1 MEVTVTASRRRLI
14 QMALEGDPSAGPIL
28 VSLYGPQLAAYLAR
42 VAPDTSDVDREL
54 IAEQAI
60 ESAIVNIDKYGRELG
75 SFDAWLRGFARR
87 KLMEARRTRLAA
99 SDEWDDLDAPA
110 PMPVVAQAD
119 PAPVDEDA
127 LADVA
132 GALATL
138 SPTDQLIIVLR
149 DVNGLSY
156 SEIGSALQRSS
167 TACRQRHR
175 RAMDNLRRAIE
186 DRAVAVRLS
195 SGDVETT
202 EEIAKRPEHSLKTDL
217 EQ

>member
-1 MEVTVTASRRRLI
+1 MTVTTSRKRLI

-87 KLMEARRTRLAA
+87 KLMETRRAILAA
-99 SDEWDDLDAPA
+99 AGEWDVLDAPA
-110 PMPVVAQAD
+110 QMPVIAQSE
-119 PAPVDEDA
+119 PPPVDESA

-132 GALATL
+132 RALATL

-156 SEIGSALQRSS
+156 AEIGSALQRSS
-167 TACRQRHR
+167 VACRQRHR
-175 RAMDNLRRAIE
+175 RAMDNLRHALE
-186 DRAVAVRLS
+186 EQAAAAGPLGGTAD
-195 SGDVETT
+195 GTGPPET
-202 EEIAKRPEHSLKTDL
+202 S
-217 EQ
+217 